1 MGFAQLQQLMRPRTV
16 KAIDHRDLQSDSKS
30 SKSKANV
37 VDPYIVP
44 KNPATRTC
52 KPPLCAACQ
61 IARAKERPTDVST
74 TTTPH
79 KALLMIKE
87 RKPGA
92 RVSVDQYKSS
102 VQGRL
107 ASSMGRESFG
117 HKYGGGTIFCNHATR
132 YIQCYHQN
140 SLCAAD
146 TVISKRAFGRAAKS
160 SGVKIKAYHGDNG
173 IFKSAEFQD
182 TLTKLEQHL
191 KFSGVG
197 AHHQNG
203 VTERSI
209 RAVTEK
215 AQTMMQHAYMHW
227 PDEFQVQLCLL

>member
-1 MGFAQLQQLMRPRTV
+1 MGFAQLQQLMRRRTV

-37 VDPYIVP
+37 VDPCIVP

-61 IARAKERPTDVST
+61 IARAKQRPTDVST
-74 TTTPH
+74 TTTPN
-79 KALLMIKE
+79 KALLMIKK

-92 RVSVDQYKSS
+92 QVSVDQYKSS

-107 ASSMGRESFG
+107 ASSMGRESFL
-117 HKYGGGTIFCNHATR
+117 CNHATR

-140 SLCAAD
+140 TLCAAD
-146 TVISKRAFGRAAKS
+146 TMISTRAFGRPAKS
-160 SGVKIKAYHGDNG
+160 CGVKIKAYHGNNG
-173 IFKSAEFQD
+173 IFKPAEFQD
-182 TLTKLEQHL
+182 TLAKLEQHL

-227 PDEFQVQLCLL
+227 PHEFQVQLCLL